1 MDHSPP
7 KTKVMINKCQKNL
20 KIQQSTPSVINT
32 TKIDLTFDVMVIVK
46 TMLPKI
52 I

>member
-1 MDHSPP
+1 MDHSHL
-7 KTKVMINKCQKNL
+7 KVMINKCQNIH
-20 KIQQSTPSVINT
+20 KIQQSTPSAINT